1 MDGQTDKINV
11 QMDIG
16 DCRVAFATDN
26 RFSKKDNKESFPGKW
41 LIYISTGKSGI
52 RCLVKYFQTL
62 FFLN

>member
-26 RFSKKDNKESFPGKW
+26 RFSKKDNKESFPGK
-41 LIYISTGKSGI
+41 
-52 RCLVKYFQTL
+52 
-62 FFLN
+62 